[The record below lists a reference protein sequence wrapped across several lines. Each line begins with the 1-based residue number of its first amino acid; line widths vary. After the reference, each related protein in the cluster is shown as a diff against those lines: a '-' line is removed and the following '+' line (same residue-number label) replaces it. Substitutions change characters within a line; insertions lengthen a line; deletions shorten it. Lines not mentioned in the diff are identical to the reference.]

1 MKWGAMSPRT
11 RFSIALLAI
20 AAVVPLAWWLFL
32 SEPVAQPPLVV
43 VPPPVVAAVDAG
55 PKVVEIHLGEVT
67 GAVQIRRGLDGGWED
82 AKSGDTLQPS
92 DGVRTKDG
100 SYAVLVGEETWEV
113 KMEPGTE
120 VGIGELKETI
130 SQLLLQSGMARATVK
145 GGGRHTFEVRAANS
159 DAVARSDG
167 GVFTIANNGKGTVA
181 VGTERGEVS
190 FAGGG
195 RVVIVRA
202 GQQSIVKP
210 GQGPSEP
217 TTIPSSLLLKVAL
230 PTKTTTNTK
239 TIKVSGDVE
248 PGAMVEVQGRIVT
261 VDERG
266 HFEIPVPLQEGK
278 NPLTVRA
285 RGVGGHEAKSSGEVE
300 LDTTVKPTTIDKNL
314 WK

>member
-1 MKWGAMSPRT
+1 MSSRT
-11 RFSIALLAI
+11 RFAVALLAI
-20 AAVVPLAWWLFL
+20 VAVVPLAWWLFL
-32 SEPVAQPPLVV
+32 SEPVSQ
-43 VPPPVVAAVDAG
+43 PPVVIPTTPVAAISVVDAG
-55 PKVVEIHLGEVT
+55 PRQIEIHLGEVT
-67 GAVQIRRGLDGGWED
+67 GSVQIRRGADGGWED
-82 AKSGDTLQPS
+82 AKPGDVLLPS
-92 DGVRTKDG
+92 DGVRTSDG

-120 VGIGELKETI
+120 VGIGELKDTI

-159 DAVARSDG
+159 DAVARTDG

-181 VGTERGEVS
+181 VGTESGEVA

-210 GQGPSEP
+210 GQGPTEP
-217 TTIPSSLLLKVAL
+217 VTIPSSLLLKVAL
-230 PTKTTTNTK
+230 PTRTTINTP
-239 TIKVSGDVE
+239 TLKVKGDVE
-248 PGAMVEVQGRIVT
+248 PGSMVEVQGKIVT

-266 HFEIPVPLQEGK
+266 HFEVPVSLKEGK
-278 NPLTVRA
+278 NGLVVKA
-285 RGVGGHEAKSSGEVE
+285 RGVGGHEAKSAGDVE
-300 LDTTVKPTTIDKNL
+300 LDTTVKPTVIDRNL

>member
-1 MKWGAMSPRT
+1 MSSRT
-11 RFSIALLAI
+11 RFAVALLAI
-20 AAVVPLAWWLFL
+20 VAVVPLAWWLFL
-32 SEPVAQPPLVV
+32 SEPVAQPPVV
-43 VPPPVVAAVDAG
+43 IPTTPVAAIAVVDAG
-55 PKVVEIHLGEVT
+55 PRQLEIHLGEVT
-67 GAVQIRRGLDGGWED
+67 GSVQIRRGADGGWED
-82 AKSGDTLQPS
+82 AKPGDALLPS
-92 DGVRTKDG
+92 DGVRTSDG

-120 VGIGELKETI
+120 VGIGELKDTI

-159 DAVARSDG
+159 DAVARTDG

-181 VGTERGEVS
+181 VGTESGEVA

-217 TTIPSSLLLKVAL
+217 VTIPSSLLLKVAL
-230 PTKTTTNTK
+230 PTRTTINTP
-239 TIKVSGDVE
+239 TLKVKGDVE
-248 PGAMVEVQGRIVT
+248 PGSMVEVQGKIVT

-266 HFEIPVPLQEGK
+266 HFEVPVSLKEGK
-278 NPLTVRA
+278 NGLVVKA
-285 RGVGGHEAKSSGEVE
+285 RGVGGHGAKSAGDVE
-300 LDTTVKPTTIDKNL
+300 LDTTVKPTVIDRNL